1 MEIERLPPEP
11 HWPLILLMGFALAK
25 VGGVLAVFFLVV
37 IAVLAGITGRQY
49 LLHSD
54 GTGGSLLLG
63 ALAFFAA
70 FFAWGF
76 VALLLF
82 GRKGGD
88 GGSNTGPTRRDE
100 SNDRDDHDD
109 TGSSSD
115 DSSSA
120 PDDRSGGGG
129 DYAGGGATGRW

>member
-1 MEIERLPPEP
+1 MT
-11 HWPLILLMGFALAK
+11 GFALAK
-25 VGGVLAVFFLVV
+25 VGGVLSVFFLVV
-37 IAVLAGITGRQY
+37 IAVLAGVTGRQY
-49 LLHSD
+49 QLHSD

-63 ALAFFAA
+63 AFVFFSV
-70 FFAWGF
+70 FFAWGG

-88 GGSNTGPTRRDE
+88 GRSNAGSTRRDE
-100 SNDRDDHDD
+100 SNDRDDRDD
-109 TGSSSD
+109 TGSSPD